1 MEYISML
8 ENIFLIDC
16 EESELPSFKFS
27 HSSTDFASLARIKT
41 CLAYPN
47 EEMIFQDPDILQ
59 QIIIGEAS
67 NIERSID
74 PSQMSEDFMYAHS
87 KAIRI
92 KNMNL
97 LILSLPYRHI
107 LGLVFDLDSNP
118 YDYRN
123 ELLRLIQEYV
133 LPKFRANLKAEQK
146 TNILL
151 TLFIDLRRF
160 ADESL
165 IFQPEQNRIMMI
177 DNKPIIK
184 VFVFGIDNAGKTSLM
199 RLLSTGK
206 FDQNYFPAT
215 KKFRITNVKLESGT
229 KLVMWDMPGQRIF
242 RPDWLRGAQ
251 ASNLLLFMLD
261 SADTV
266 RFAEAKLELSN
277 MLKLYDLQNLPLAFL
292 VNKVDLLE
300 EYNIIQQEIIDY
312 FDLDSLDGRS
322 YILIPTSLP
331 DRKGIDTLLNWM
343 DEQVIKMLSHNGLK
357 TTVEM

>member
-1 MEYISML
+1 ML
-8 ENIFLIDC
+8 ENIFLINC
-16 EESELPSFKFS
+16 EEANLQNLKLN
-27 HSSTDFASLARIKT
+27 HSSTDLASLARIKT

-47 EEMIFQDPDILQ
+47 EEILFKDPDIIK
-59 QIIIGEAS
+59 QIVIGESATL
-67 NIERSID
+67 ERSIN

-87 KAIRI
+87 KAIRV

-123 ELLRLIQEYV
+123 ELLGLIQEYV
-133 LPKFRANLKAEQK
+133 LPKFHEKLKTQEK

-165 IFQPEQNRIMMI
+165 IFQPEQNRIMLI
-177 DNKPIIK
+177 DNKPLIK

-199 RLLSTGK
+199 RLLATGK

-215 KKFRITNVKLESGT
+215 KKFRITNVKLDSGT

-261 SADTV
+261 SADEA

-292 VNKVDLLE
+292 MNKVDLLE
-300 EYNIIQQEIIDY
+300 ESTLNQQNIKDY
-312 FDLDSLDGRS
+312 FELDSLDGRS

-331 DRKGIDTLLNWM
+331 DRKGIENLLDWM
-343 DEQVIKMLSHNGLK
+343 DEQVLKMLSLSGLK